1 MGMFKDLRDLQKASK
16 QFERPTMREGL
27 RQANEAVQ
35 AYQAGVEKNTRIA
48 QVGVMGK
55 ATVKQMRPTGTT
67 INEWPE
73 MDIDLTVDVNGF
85 QSDVTH
91 REAVSPAIL
100 PQLVPGATIN
110 VKVDPQDHSQLI
122 LVG

>member
-1 MGMFKDLRDLQKASK
+1 MGMFKDLRDLHKASK
-16 QFERPTMREGL
+16 QFERPTMREAL
-27 RQANEAVQ
+27 KQSNEAIQ
-35 AYQAGVEKNTRIA
+35 AYQAGMERNSRIA
-48 QVGVMGK
+48 EVGVMGT
-55 ATVKQMRPTGTT
+55 ATVKALRPTGTT

-85 QSDVTH
+85 QSEVTH

-110 VKVDPQDHSQLI
+110 VKADPQDHSQLI
-122 LVG
+122 LIG